1 MSAGSILLVTG
12 SRVLEGS
19 AHEREARALLRS
31 LVELFSPS
39 FVVAGD
45 ARGPDEWAM
54 DIATSNDAALK
65 YTRIYGLDGFVRFAD
80 GARMRRWTDAAE
92 FSPLDRNAAMVRD
105 VARQARRGATVQV
118 VAIEADWSSTKGTA
132 HTVGLARRAGLAMM
146 HTMITSTRIQEGSDE
161 G

>member
-1 MSAGSILLVTG
+1 MAPLGV
-12 SRVLEGS
+12 
-19 AHEREARALLRS
+19 
-31 LVELFSPS
+31 
-39 FVVAGD
+39 
-45 ARGPDEWAM
+45 
-54 DIATSNDAALK
+54 
-65 YTRIYGLDGFVRFAD
+65 RIYGLDGFVKHAD
-80 GARMRRWTDAAE
+80 GARIRRWTE
-92 FSPLDRNAAMVRD
+92 SEGFTPLDRNAAMVRD